1 MHDLKLKG
9 AARNTIRLC
18 IHDENMSACV
28 CVCVCL
34 LIVYFKECLCA
45 LLSLSLSVWA
55 VTSLLWDA
63 CLVYLYNNNNVCF
76 IFSL

>member
-9 AARNTIRLC
+9 AARNTSRLC

-28 CVCVCL
+28 CVCAYSLYILRSVC
-34 LIVYFKECLCA
+34 VHF
-45 LLSLSLSVWA
+45 SLSLSVWA

>member
-9 AARNTIRLC
+9 AARNTSRLC

-45 LLSLSLSVWA
+45 LLSLCVGSNQLAMGCMSSLPV
-55 VTSLLWDA
+55 
-63 CLVYLYNNNNVCF
+63 
-76 IFSL
+76 

>member
-9 AARNTIRLC
+9 AARNTSRLC
-18 IHDENMSACV
+18 IHDENMPA

-45 LLSLSLSVWA
+45 LLSLSLCVGSNQL
-55 VTSLLWDA
+55 TMGCMPSLP
-63 CLVYLYNNNNVCF
+63 V
-76 IFSL
+76 